1 VFEVNPTQ
9 GSRKFQQP
17 ENSLFQ
23 EDIIMAID
31 GIQLNFKTGA
41 LLLLPVLLLA
51 CAASNIPSNYHDPE
65 MDFSAL
71 RTIGVMPFANLTND
85 KLAAER
91 VRNSFMTSLLAT
103 GVVYVTPAGEIA
115 RGISRL
121 GLVNPA
127 TPSPEE
133 AARIAAIVKADA
145 MITGVVTEYG
155 DVRSGST
162 AAHVIS
168 FNVQM
173 IERETQR
180 AVWTAT
186 TTKGGISV
194 WDRLFGGGGR
204 PMHDVTEAAIN
215 DIINKLFY

>member
-1 VFEVNPTQ
+1 MPGGRIDLN
-9 GSRKFQQP
+9 SR
-17 ENSLFQ
+17 SCL
-23 EDIIMAID
+23 
-31 GIQLNFKTGA
+31 
-41 LLLLPVLLLA
+41 LLLLPILLVA
-51 CAASNIPSNYHDPE
+51 CTASSIPENYHDPE

-103 GVVYVTPAGEIA
+103 GVVYVIPPGEVA

-121 GLVNPA
+121 GLLNPTA
-127 TPSPEE
+127 PSPEE
-133 AARIAAIVKADA
+133 VAKIAAIIKADA
-145 MITGVVTEYG
+145 IITGALTEYG
-155 DVRSGST
+155 VVRSGST
-162 AAHVIS
+162 TANVIA

-173 IERETQR
+173 IERQTR
-180 AVWTAT
+180 RVVWTAS

-204 PMHDVTEAAIN
+204 PMNEVTEAAI
-215 DIINKLFY
+215 DDVLNKLFY